1 MLVIAYKAAVRIG
14 GKGGLTGAGKAEE
27 QRAVALRANVGGA
40 MHGEH
45 ALLGKQIVHH
55 GEYALLYFA
64 RILAAGNYNGAL
76 VEIDYYCGLAV
87 HAVHF
92 GGALEAGGCDYGE
105 AGNEVL
111 ELLLGRTDKQL
122 MDEQVLAGKLVNN
135 AHGQMILLISTG
147 KAFEHEQLAAL
158 QVSGHAV
165 IYGFVLF
172 FAYGNVYLAPIYI
185 VVNIGRIDH
194 EAVVGGTAGI
204 FAGGHYQRAG
214 LAQRAFAA
222 AKRMLYKLCR
232 RKILVHGLGRDYAKR
247 LNVITHFQIAPFN
260 VAR

>member
-1 MLVIAYKAAVRIG
+1 
-14 GKGGLTGAGKAEE
+14 
-27 QRAVALRANVGGA
+27 
-40 MHGEH
+40 
-45 ALLGKQIVHH
+45 
-55 GEYALLYFA
+55 
-64 RILAAGNYNGAL
+64 
-76 VEIDYYCGLAV
+76 
-87 HAVHF
+87 
-92 GGALEAGGCDYGE
+92 
-105 AGNEVL
+105 
-111 ELLLGRTDKQL
+111 

-204 FAGGHYQRAG
+204 FAGGHYQG
-214 LAQRAFAA
+214 SS
-222 AKRMLYKLCR
+222 
-232 RKILVHGLGRDYAKR
+232 
-247 LNVITHFQIAPFN
+247 
-260 VAR
+260 VA